1 MIVLVHMCP
10 QTSVQILFL
19 FFFVW
24 LFSSNS
30 QREISAL
37 TSQQSS
43 ELASGKAQLKF
54 VCICKQLDRLTL
66 CVLIALLVYCFF
78 LTVAKDRYQI
88 TALIATGLQNGR
100 PMDWVGGGAPQ
111 GPQ

>member
-1 MIVLVHMCP
+1 MIVLLDDDDS
-10 QTSVQILFL
+10 TSPHVPSNVC
-19 FFFVW
+19 VW

-78 LTVAKDRYQI
+78 
-88 TALIATGLQNGR
+88 
-100 PMDWVGGGAPQ
+100 
-111 GPQ
+111 